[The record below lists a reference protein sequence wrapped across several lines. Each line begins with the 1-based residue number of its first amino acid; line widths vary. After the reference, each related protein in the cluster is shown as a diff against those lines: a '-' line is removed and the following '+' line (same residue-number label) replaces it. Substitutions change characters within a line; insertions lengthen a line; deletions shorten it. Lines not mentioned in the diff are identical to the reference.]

1 MNPLTRQYQYPRFF
15 VVAGDGSAKELLST
29 DQLSYAMRK
38 KKVMDEQS
46 IKQKMSD
53 VVNNA
58 TVENHYFLTK
68 VVNMKETELEN
79 QKLRDLEFPANAADT
94 LAQKT
99 PDEEL
104 ALQLPRQ
111 EQYLYTQ
118 IFEMPDMDSFSQK
131 AFAND
136 YQRYQEWKMSQV
148 R

>member
-1 MNPLTRQYQYPRFF
+1 M
-15 VVAGDGSAKELLST
+15 VAGDGSAKELLST

-79 QKLRDLEFPANAADT
+79 QKLRDLEFPDNAADT
-94 LAQKT
+94 LA
-99 PDEEL
+99 
-104 ALQLPRQ
+104 
-111 EQYLYTQ
+111 
-118 IFEMPDMDSFSQK
+118 
-131 AFAND
+131 
-136 YQRYQEWKMSQV
+136 
-148 R
+148 

>member
-1 MNPLTRQYQYPRFF
+1 
-15 VVAGDGSAKELLST
+15 VIAGNGSAKELLSN

-46 IKQKMSD
+46 IKQRMAD

-94 LAQKT
+94 LSKKEAT
-99 PDEEL
+99 PREDL
-104 ALQLPRQ
+104 ALQLPR
-111 EQYLYTQ
+111 
-118 IFEMPDMDSFSQK
+118 
-131 AFAND
+131 
-136 YQRYQEWKMSQV
+136 
-148 R
+148 